1 MNWSALL
8 SLIVTISFHYAS
20 CEIERTPTE
29 GKQYDKVRSS
39 DAYWQSWLSPE
50 GVVWYPGHVDY
61 RKNEKVDSRYIDE
74 TVEPDG
80 SHPNSR
86 RYYTIEKEPQFLSEY
101 KQQNAAQTGLQK
113 SDKSQYELPHYGYE
127 TDREY
132 LGVENQQNTNFGQNQ
147 YYPVLNRDP
156 SGQIHYGDYFL
167 NGQRVPKHP
176 DSDLQ
181 THFGHFDRT
190 ERDKVIPNHNG
201 DIQYVPGPPSR
212 LNQDSYYEMNH
223 NGAAMVEQ
231 EERYHLPDLRYPHSQ
246 LPAYDT
252 ENGYHGSH
260 HQVPPGEG
268 YLPYGQDYYYE
279 NRQHYNTKDGE
290 GSIQETPNG
299 QYPSEIEKHIGNQ
312 PDNFYGHFIH
322 AGEDGLPAPNKEVN
336 HSTMEGEQEISPIE
350 VTGNRPVS
358 TSQPDKN
365 LKPYRHGEKENRR
378 APEGRE
384 KSHSSKKSPLPDHQ
398 FVRKEAQTN
407 TPSYERNGR
416 TESLSKRQQL
426 KVTKKLNIFPPTQQV
441 ITSQGKYPN
450 SRHIKN
456 KFRNRDRSKETAA
469 KERLVTVPTVDIKFK
484 MFQPDV
490 SNKEEIQHIHNETHD
505 HNSRNSGHNSRFQH
519 NEQQNLHH
527 HRNNTQQQTNSHLI
541 YSTRDNITNHHHGR
555 RRKTTNQNTDNSH
568 SITQKRK
575 GHQSNFKRP
584 SIRQHTRP
592 SLQKEDSTSVQQ
604 ATGDRT
610 ATFHLGMTNSN
621 SKTGSHINQHYDH
634 RNQHLT
640 DANHR
645 QLSNPNLFV
654 GTYDRYAPFESS
666 SEFSALKDR
675 KQTRRKQHI
684 PHRSFDNHHGHTSRR
699 KQTNNREPGKS
710 VPGIAQR
717 NTCPSVSQCRCC
729 RWSTQ
734 QTERTVKCLQP
745 KYKQVEVEVCIE
757 ENNGVCVRTGKQQT
771 LEPNGS
777 EIRMCSKVQLR
788 RSCHVCCPSHY
799 PVGNKTTCTGI
810 LDGID
815 KTGLR
820 ISISADEGQIEYAR
834 LPKNYQPRRR
844 HNTQHNGRDRSR
856 NGVRTRHQSRR
867 RVVRRPRS
875 VAV

>member
-1 MNWSALL
+1 MDWSALL

-20 CEIERTPTE
+20 CEIERTPAE

-61 RKNEKVDSRYIDE
+61 RKNGEVDSRYVDE
-74 TVEPDG
+74 TAEPDG
-80 SHPNSR
+80 SHPDSR

-101 KQQNAAQTGLQK
+101 KQQNAAQTGLQE
-113 SDKSQYELPHYGYE
+113 SDKSQYVPPHYGYE

-132 LGVENQQNTNFGQNQ
+132 SRVENQQNTNYGQNQ

-176 DSDLQ
+176 DSDL
-181 THFGHFDRT
+181 GRFDHT
-190 ERDKVIPNHNG
+190 ERDKFIPNYNG

-212 LNQDSYYEMNH
+212 LNQGNHYETDH

-231 EERYHLPDLRYPHSQ
+231 EERYQFPDSRYPHSQ
-246 LPAYDT
+246 LPAYET

-279 NRQHYNTKDGE
+279 NSHHYNTKDSE
-290 GSIQETPNG
+290 SSIQETPNG

-312 PDNFYGHFIH
+312 PGNFYGHFIH
-322 AGEDGLPAPNKEVN
+322 AGEDALPVPNKEVD
-336 HSTMEGEQEISPIE
+336 HPTTEREREILPTE
-350 VTGNRPVS
+350 VTGNRTVN
-358 TSQPDKN
+358 TSQPNKN
-365 LKPYRHGEKENRR
+365 LKPYRHGEEENRR
-378 APEGRE
+378 TPEERE
-384 KSHSSKKSPLPDHQ
+384 RSQSSKKSPLPDDK

-407 TPSYERNGR
+407 TPSYEQDGRN
-416 TESLSKRQQL
+416 ESSSTRQQL
-426 KVTKKLNIFPPTQQV
+426 KVTKKLDIFPPTQQV
-441 ITSQGKYPN
+441 ITSQDKYPN
-450 SRHIKN
+450 SRHIKD
-456 KFRNRDRSKETAA
+456 KLRNRDKSKETAA

-505 HNSRNSGHNSRFQH
+505 HNSRNSEHNSRFQH
-519 NEQQNLHH
+519 NEQQNRHH
-527 HRNNTQQQTNSHLI
+527 HRNSTQHTN
-541 YSTRDNITNHHHGR
+541 YHHGR
-555 RRKTTNQNTDNSH
+555 RRKPSNRGTDNSH
-568 SITQKRK
+568 SINQRRK
-575 GHQSNFKRP
+575 GHQPHFKRP
-584 SIRQHTRP
+584 SIRQHSRP
-592 SLQKEDSTSVQQ
+592 SLQKEDSTSVRQV
-604 ATGDRT
+604 TGDRT
-610 ATFHLGMTNSN
+610 ATFHLGNGNRNSN
-621 SKTGSHINQHYDH
+621 TGSQINQHYDQ
-634 RNQHLT
+634 RNQQHLT
-640 DANHR
+640 DPNHR

-654 GTYDRYAPFESS
+654 RTYDRYAPFESS

-675 KQTRRKQHI
+675 KQTRRKQHN
-684 PHRSFDNHHGHTSRR
+684 PHRSFDNHHEHNSRR
-699 KQTNNREPGKS
+699 KQTHNREQGKS

-745 KYKQVEVEVCIE
+745 KYKKVDVEVCIE

-777 EIRMCSKVQLR
+777 EMRMCSKVQLR

-856 NGVRTRHQSRR
+856 NGSRSRHQSRR
-867 RVVRRPRS
+867 RIVRRPRS